1 MANYPT
7 ANGYD
12 IVRSGTE
19 TDAPAYLYQDN
30 RIGLQMHWPAGKSS
44 ATPAERQ
51 ARISKVVTRYN
62 GVPYLL
68 PAVRPNDRPLHP
80 LLTWWAILF
89 ALSMLARYQSAEW
102 SEYIDVDGSQYAVS
116 LEDILTD
123 ALVTVPALI
132 FETIHPF

>member
-1 MANYPT
+1 
-7 ANGYD
+7 
-12 IVRSGTE
+12 
-19 TDAPAYLYQDN
+19 
-30 RIGLQMHWPAGKSS
+30 MHWPTGKPS
-44 ATPAERQ
+44 ASPEERE

-80 LLTWWAILF
+80 LLTWWAIL
-89 ALSMLARYQSAEW
+89 
-102 SEYIDVDGSQYAVS
+102 YAVS

-132 FETIHPF
+132 FETIRPF